1 MADIFAPSL
10 SSGMIRTTLVLA
22 LPLLMAGCA
31 QVKEPQGGPKDT
43 APPALLD
50 ASPAYGSTQFTGN
63 RIVLRFD
70 ERVKLDR
77 VRERLLVSPP
87 LALPPTVVA
96 KGNEVVLALNAPL
109 AANTTYT
116 FHIGEAVTDLSEGN
130 AATGFSYVVSTG
142 AHLDSLVLGGRVW
155 QASSGLPADGVLV
168 VLQDASDTGDVR
180 TMPPAY
186 FTRAGSDGRFKL
198 THLRGGA
205 MRLYALRDRNGNY
218 RFDLPGEEVAF
229 ADSAVFPGDSTA
241 HTLWLFQPQ
250 AEKQMVVAAKVL
262 PERGWQLVT
271 ARRAGQLT
279 LHSLDRE
286 GGTLQWWPE
295 WNTGRDT
302 VVLWPSDT
310 TLLQGQRF
318 ILKENNQALDTLA
331 YRATGG
337 MPFNLGLVAKRD
349 PSAGTWYLESTR
361 PIAAVDPGH
370 ALLMSDTVQVPW
382 QVPVDSIHGRTIGI
396 GTATTTTGPLQLTL
410 YPKAVTA
417 RMGGTNDT
425 TRLTLGAVDP
435 KTLGRLKVEITVD
448 TTRSLPGPFV
458 FQLMAAQGRVVREAT
473 IGTLPGV
480 LDWTGLAP
488 GSYSLRLIEDRD
500 GNGRWD
506 TGSLHPKRQPER
518 VIADEEPVVVRAGWS
533 VEHSWTLGEIR

>member
-50 ASPAYGSTQFTGN
+50 ASPANGSMQFTGN
-63 RIVLRFD
+63 RMVLRFD

-87 LALPPTVVA
+87 LAQPPTVVA
-96 KGNEVVLALNAPL
+96 KGNEVVLMLNAPL

-142 AHLDSLVLGGRVW
+142 AHLDSLALGGRVW
-155 QASSGLPADGVLV
+155 QASSGVPADGVLV
-168 VLQDASDTGDVR
+168 VLQDANDTGDVR

-186 FTRAGSDGRFKL
+186 FTRTGTDGRFKL
-198 THLRGGA
+198 THLRAGP
-205 MRLYALRDRNGNY
+205 MRLFGLRDRNGNY

-229 ADSAVFPGDSTA
+229 ADTVVIPGDSTA
-241 HTLWLFQPQ
+241 HTLWLFRPQ
-250 AEKQMVVAAKVL
+250 AEKQMVLAAKVL
-262 PERGWQLVT
+262 PERGWQFVM
-271 ARRAGQLT
+271 ARRAGQLS

-318 ILKENNQALDTLA
+318 ILRENNQVLDTLP
-331 YRATGG
+331 YRATGS
-337 MPFNLGLVAKRD
+337 MPFNLGIVAKRE
-349 PSAGTWYLESTR
+349 PLAGTWYLESSR

-370 ALLMSDTVQVPW
+370 ALLMSDTVQIPW
-382 QVPVDSIHGRTIGI
+382 QIPADSIHGRTIGLGI
-396 GTATTTTGPLQLTL
+396 APPPAGSLQLTL

-417 RMGGTNDT
+417 IMGGTNDT
-425 TRLTLGAVDP
+425 TRLSLGAIDP
-435 KTLGRLKVEITVD
+435 KTLGRLKVEVAAD
-448 TTRSLPGPFV
+448 SAVSLNGPFV
-458 FQLMAAQGRVVREAT
+458 LQLTTAQGRVVREAT
-473 IGTLPGV
+473 ISALPGV
-480 LDWTGLAP
+480 LNWTGLAP
-488 GSYSLRLIEDRD
+488 GSYWLRLIEDRD

-518 VIADEEPVVVRAGWS
+518 VITDQQPVVVRAGWS
-533 VEHSWTLGEIR
+533 VEHSWTLGESR